1 MFLTWIKNY
10 IKIVDFSGASKEK
23 VGEVNQRKNHREE
36 YTENEVN
43 MSKETNF
50 QLQTMCI
57 YVKNSPLKVLKNGL

>member
-10 IKIVDFSGASKEK
+10 IKIVDFSGASNKK